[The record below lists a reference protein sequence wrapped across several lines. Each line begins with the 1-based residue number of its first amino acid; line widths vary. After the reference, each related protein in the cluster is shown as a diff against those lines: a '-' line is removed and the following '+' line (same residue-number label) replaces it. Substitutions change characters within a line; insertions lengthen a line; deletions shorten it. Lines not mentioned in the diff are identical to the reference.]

1 MWGSYIRPVTRR
13 YHDITVFACWLLSLH
28 YGQAVCFC
36 CLDRVE
42 RKPIF
47 SCRTG
52 WTLRAVKVVLSSLR
66 GNEDFWGKVFLCSD
80 GKPGSLIWSLT
91 NYEHW
96 HFGRVQFYRRALQFS
111 FSVRNII
118 NMSEMI
124 YLFSSFHETAAR
136 MEGNVRAG
144 LIRAPWQSY
153 TSGQTSVWKKTSSM
167 DTQEKMCF
175 FIKVGIFVLS

>member
-1 MWGSYIRPVTRR
+1 MSVSRVGPTSGPS
-13 YHDITVFACWLLSLH
+13 HSACWLLSLH

-91 NYEHW
+91 NYERS

-111 FSVRNII
+111 FSVTNII

-124 YLFSSFHETAAR
+124 YLFSSFLRRQREWKETCVLDWSEHRGNHTRLDRRQCERKAALWTHAR
-136 MEGNVRAG
+136 KCVF
-144 LIRAPWQSY
+144 L
-153 TSGQTSVWKKTSSM
+153 
-167 DTQEKMCF
+167 
-175 FIKVGIFVLS
+175 